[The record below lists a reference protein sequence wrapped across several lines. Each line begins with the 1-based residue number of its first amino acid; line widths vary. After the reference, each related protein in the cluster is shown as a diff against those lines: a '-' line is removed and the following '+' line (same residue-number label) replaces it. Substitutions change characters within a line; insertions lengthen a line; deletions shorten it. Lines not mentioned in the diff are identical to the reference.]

1 MTPGPVRNAL
11 IALLIVVVMGVLG
24 FRLLEGWSLLDSAWM
39 VLITLTTIGFGE
51 VHPLSPIG
59 RAFTM
64 LLIVSGLG
72 VGTYAMTGLTQQLID
87 GDFSRAMRARR
98 RRRLMKRLDPHYIV
112 VGYGRLGRTIVEQLR
127 AMDAPVVV
135 IEREGPNAEAAER
148 DGLIAITGDASDDA
162 VLRQAGIER
171 ARGLAVAVSS
181 AAEGV
186 YVTMSARE
194 LRPDLEIVT
203 RVSDPEHALKAKRAG
218 ATNVVNPHVMGG
230 WRMAQ
235 GLARPHASTF
245 LDLAMLASN
254 AELAI
259 DEFGIRDG
267 SPLIGRTLAAVKL
280 GEDGV
285 LVVAIRRADG
295 TLLAAPRGD
304 AKILAGD
311 VLIALGAPAAI
322 QRIERRFIDASTPP

>member
-1 MTPGPVRNAL
+1 M
-11 IALLIVVVMGVLG
+11 VLG
-24 FRLLEGWSLLDSAWM
+24 VVGFRVIEGWSTLDSAWM

-51 VHPLSPIG
+51 VHPLSPAG
-59 RAFTM
+59 RGFTM
-64 LLIVSGLG
+64 LLIVAGLG
-72 VGTYAMTGLTQQLID
+72 IGTYAMTGLTQQFIE
-87 GDFSRAMRARR
+87 GDIGRAMRARR

-135 IEREGPNAEAAER
+135 IERDGPNAEAAER
-148 DGLIAITGDASDDA
+148 DGLIAVTGDASDDA

-194 LRPDLEIVT
+194 LRPDLDIVT

-259 DEFGIRDG
+259 DEFVVGEGTARA
-267 SPLIGRTLAAVKL
+267 GRTLAAT
-280 GEDGV
+280 GFGDEGV
-285 LVVAIRRADG
+285 LVVAIRHADG
-295 TLLAAPRGD
+295 TLRTAPRGD
-304 AKILAGD
+304 DVIRAGD
-311 VLIALGAPAAI
+311 VLIALGPPAAI
-322 QRIERRFIDASTPP
+322 HRVERRLQGGLGKP

>member
-11 IALLIVVVMGVLG
+11 LLLVLVVALGVTG
-24 FRLLEGWSLLDSAWM
+24 FRVLEGWSWLDSAWM

-51 VHPLSPIG
+51 VHPLTPMG
-59 RAFTM
+59 RVFTM
-64 LLIVSGLG
+64 LLIVAGLG

-87 GDFSRAMRARR
+87 GDIGRAMRARR

-112 VGYGRLGRTIVEQLR
+112 VGYGRLGKTIVEQLR
-127 AMDAPVVV
+127 AMESPVVV
-135 IEREGPNAEAAER
+135 IERDGANAEAAER
-148 DGLIAITGDASDDA
+148 DGLIAVTGDASDDD

-171 ARGLAVAVSS
+171 ARGIAVAVSS
-181 AAEGV
+181 AAEAV

-194 LRPDLEIVT
+194 LRPDLDIVT

-235 GLARPHASTF
+235 GLARPHAGTF

-254 AELAI
+254 AELSI
-259 DEFGIRDG
+259 DEFVIGDRT
-267 SPLIGRTLAAVKL
+267 PLVGRTLAEAHFS
-280 GEDGV
+280 EDGV
-285 LVVAIRRADG
+285 LIVAIRRTNG
-295 TLLAAPRGD
+295 TLLPAPRAD
-304 AKILAGD
+304 AVMQGGD
-311 VLIALGAPAAI
+311 VLIALGDPSSV
-322 QRIERRFIDASTPP
+322 RRLGERLRG